1 MIPSGR
7 FAPSRR
13 YPRYRVSGFS
23 SFTLESLMKRLAII
37 DDYQNVAL
45 EMTDWSPLAEDVSIS
60 VFNDHLQDESALA
73 DRLRDFEIICVMRER
88 TPFPE
93 TLLKRLP
100 RLEHLFTPGMGN
112 ASIDVA
118 AARRLGVVVSG
129 SPTLGP
135 PTVEL
140 AWGLILALARNIVS
154 EEQATRSGQWQTT
167 IGIGLEGKTLGIVGL
182 GRLGKRMAE
191 VGHAFGMRVVA
202 WSPNLTPER
211 CKGTCARYT
220 GKDELLRTS
229 DVVTIH
235 LRLGAGTLSL
245 IARPE
250 LELMKNTAW
259 LVNTSRG
266 PIVDEGALV
275 EALETG
281 AIGGAGLDV
290 FDVEPLPM
298 DHPLRKAPNTVLTPH
313 LGFVTVENYRAFF
326 RTAVGNIRA
335 WLDGTPV
342 NTLT

>member
-1 MIPSGR
+1 
-7 FAPSRR
+7 
-13 YPRYRVSGFS
+13 
-23 SFTLESLMKRLAII
+23 MKRLAII

-45 EMTDWSPLAEDVSIS
+45 AMTDWSVLGDDVSIT
-60 VFNDHLQDESALA
+60 VFDDHLDDEGRLA
-73 DRLRDFEIICVMRER
+73 ERLRDFEIICAMRER

-118 AARRLGVVVSG
+118 AARRQGVVVSG
-129 SPTLGP
+129 SPTLAH

-140 AWGLILALARNIVS
+140 AWGLILALARNVVV
-154 EEQATRSGQWQTT
+154 EERATRAGHWQTT
-167 IGIGLEGKTLGIVGL
+167 IGVGLKGKTLGIVGL

-191 VGHAFGMRVVA
+191 VGRALGMTVIA

-211 CKGTCARYT
+211 CEGTCARYVA
-220 GKDELLRTS
+220 KDELLRTS

-235 LRLGAGTLSL
+235 LRLGAATRSL

-250 LELMKNTAW
+250 FEKMKKSAW

-275 EALETG
+275 EALEAG

-298 DHPLRKAPNTVLTPH
+298 DHPLRKAPNTVITPH
-313 LGFVTVENYRAFF
+313 LGFATVENYQVFF
-326 RTAVGNIRA
+326 RRAVENIRA
-335 WLDGTPV
+335 WLDGSPV

>member
-1 MIPSGR
+1 
-7 FAPSRR
+7 
-13 YPRYRVSGFS
+13 
-23 SFTLESLMKRLAII
+23 MKRLAII

-45 EMTDWSPLAEDVSIS
+45 AMTDWSVLGDDVSIT
-60 VFNDHLQDESALA
+60 VFDDHLDDENRLA

-118 AARRLGVVVSG
+118 AARRQGVVVSG
-129 SPTLGP
+129 SPTLGH

-140 AWGLILALARNIVS
+140 TWGLILALARNVVA
-154 EEQATRSGQWQTT
+154 EERATRAGHWQTT
-167 IGIGLEGKTLGIVGL
+167 IGVGLKGKTLGIVGL
-182 GRLGKRMAE
+182 GRLGKRVAE
-191 VGHAFGMRVVA
+191 VGRALGMTVIA
-202 WSPNLTPER
+202 WSLNLTPER
-211 CKGTCARYT
+211 CEGTCARYV

-235 LRLGAGTLSL
+235 LRLGAGTRFL
-245 IARPE
+245 IGRPE
-250 LELMKNTAW
+250 FEQMKNSAW
-259 LVNTSRG
+259 LINTSRG
-266 PIVDEGALV
+266 PIVDEEALV

-298 DHPLRKAPNTVLTPH
+298 DHPLRKAPNTVITPH
-313 LGFVTVENYRAFF
+313 LGFVTVENYQVFF
-326 RTAVGNIRA
+326 RRAVENIRA
-335 WLDGTPV
+335 WLDGNLV

>member
-1 MIPSGR
+1 
-7 FAPSRR
+7 
-13 YPRYRVSGFS
+13 
-23 SFTLESLMKRLAII
+23 MKRLAII
-37 DDYQNVAL
+37 DDYQDVARA
-45 EMTDWSPLAEDVSIS
+45 MADWSPLAEDVAIS
-60 VFNDHLQDESALA
+60 VFNDHLDDESALA
-73 DRLRDFEIICVMRER
+73 ERLKDFEIICVMRER

-118 AARRLGVVVSG
+118 AARRQGVVVSG
-129 SPTLGP
+129 SPTLGH
-135 PTVEL
+135 PTAEL
-140 AWGLILALARNIVS
+140 TWGLILALARKINL
-154 EEQATRSGQWQTT
+154 EERKTRLGQWQTT
-167 IGIGLEGKTLGIVGL
+167 IGLGLEGKTLGIVGL
-182 GRLGKRMAE
+182 GRLGKRVAE
-191 VGHAFGMRVVA
+191 VGHAFGMKVVA

-211 CKGTCARYT
+211 CEGTRARFT

-235 LRLGAGTLSL
+235 LRLGAGTRSL

-266 PIVDEGALV
+266 PIVDEVALV
-275 EALETG
+275 EALKTG

-298 DHPLRKAPNTVLTPH
+298 DHPLRKVPNTVLTPH
-313 LGFVTVENYRAFF
+313 LGFVTVENYRVFF
-326 RTAVGNIRA
+326 QAAVENIRA
-335 WLDGTPV
+335 WLDGRPI
-342 NTLT
+342 NTLG